1 MGSFVWLQSVV
12 KVGIS
17 MVSLMIYCERFLIMV
32 RIFIYYDKFQLLM
45 LNKTDCMIGNFVFAI
60 FKTFF
65 VWNFAKYRKRVDQL
79 IKVGWVLLAVCYN
92 LLIGAFVHS
101 LVNFFWFIGSPVRWF
116 VHLLVH
122 SFILSLVCFVHCFIH
137 SLVH

>member
-1 MGSFVWLQSVV
+1 
-12 KVGIS
+12 

-65 VWNFAKYRKRVDQL
+65 V
-79 IKVGWVLLAVCYN
+79 
-92 LLIGAFVHS
+92 
-101 LVNFFWFIGSPVRWF
+101 
-116 VHLLVH
+116 
-122 SFILSLVCFVHCFIH
+122 
-137 SLVH
+137 